1 MKHNF
6 YLWMCSPCVHLW
18 NSFQCTRKKYC
29 SGLIATIC
37 CALLA
42 VSKMS
47 RKRMHSSCLL
57 HSSSAWDA
65 RVTMQGE
72 QSYSPNKGSIK
83 YWQGN
88 KKKNI
93 LFKHRESTKVHIFSS
108 ACFLSKGLCISEIK
122 NVTHTCFSCYG
133 NSVGFGVFL
142 LLLLFNWIAL

>member
-1 MKHNF
+1 
-6 YLWMCSPCVHLW
+6 MCSPCVHLW
-18 NSFQCTRKKYC
+18 NSFHCTRKKYH

-37 CALLA
+37 CTLLA

-65 RVTMQGE
+65 SITMQRE

-88 KKKNI
+88 KKQNI
-93 LFKHRESTKVHIFSS
+93 PFKHREGTQVHIFSS
-108 ACFLSKGLCISEIK
+108 VCFLSKGLCILEIK

-133 NSVGFGVFL
+133 NSGVF
-142 LLLLFNWIAL
+142 FIIIIIIII